1 AMSSNIIAQLE
12 PGNIDM
18 LTRLI
23 EAFDHLGI
31 VSTLDRT
38 EGLVVI
44 RGTEDTVPDL
54 LDILHNLPFPLTI
67 LSQE

>member
-1 AMSSNIIAQLE
+1 MSSNIMAQVD
-12 PGNIDM
+12 PAHIDM

-31 VSTLDRT
+31 VSTVNRAQ
-38 EGLVVI
+38 GLVVI

-54 LDILHNLPFPLTI
+54 LDILNNLPFPLTI
-67 LSQE
+67 LPQE

>member
-1 AMSSNIIAQLE
+1 MNSKIMAQVH
-12 PGNIDM
+12 PADIDL

-31 VSTLDRT
+31 VSTLDRS

-44 RGTEDTVPDL
+44 RGTEDTVADL
-54 LDILHNLPFPLTI
+54 AEILNNLPFPLTI
-67 LSQE
+67 LPQE

>member
-1 AMSSNIIAQLE
+1 MNSNIMAQVH
-12 PGNIDM
+12 PADIDL

-31 VSTLDRT
+31 VSTLDRS

-44 RGTEDTVPDL
+44 RGTEDTVADL
-54 LDILHNLPFPLTI
+54 AEILNNLPFPLTI
-67 LSQE
+67 LPQE

>member
-1 AMSSNIIAQLE
+1 MSSNIIAQLE

-54 LDILHNLPFPLTI
+54 FDILHNLPFPLTI

>member
-1 AMSSNIIAQLE
+1 MAQVD
-12 PGNIDM
+12 PADIDM

-31 VSTLDRT
+31 VSTVNRDQ
-38 EGLVVI
+38 GLVVV

-67 LSQE
+67 LSHE

>member
-1 AMSSNIIAQLE
+1 MSSNIIAQLE

>member
-1 AMSSNIIAQLE
+1 MSSNIMAQVD
-12 PGNIDM
+12 PADIDM

-31 VSTLDRT
+31 VSTLDRS

-44 RGTEDTVPDL
+44 RGTEDTIVDL
-54 LDILHNLPFPLTI
+54 AEILNNLPFHLTI
-67 LSQE
+67 LPQE

>member
-1 AMSSNIIAQLE
+1 MSSNIIAQLE

-38 EGLVVI
+38 EGLVVFEEPRI
-44 RGTEDTVPDL
+44 PYRTFWISVITCPSL
-54 LDILHNLPFPLTI
+54 
-67 LSQE
+67 

>member
-1 AMSSNIIAQLE
+1 MSSNIIAQVE

-18 LTRLI
+18 LTRLV

-54 LDILHNLPFPLTI
+54 LDVLHNLPFPLTI